1 MTARVYVTRPI
12 FDQGVERLK
21 REVHV
26 EVNSDERVLSKSELI
41 SHLREADGALTL
53 LTDIIN
59 REVLDACPRLKV
71 VANFA
76 VGFNNVD
83 IEAATE
89 RGVIV
94 TNTPGVLT
102 ETTADFAWTLLM
114 AAARRVVEATSVSD
128 EVAGFVVSLVRQ
140 TRELPA
146 VELGASPRAA
156 VHLLAAARGLACLA
170 GRDYVTPDDIVD
182 VARPVL
188 RHRLVLRPEAELE
201 RYSAADAVE
210 AALAAVPVPR

>member
-1 MTARVYVTRPI
+1 MRR
-12 FDQGVERLK
+12 
-21 REVHV
+21 
-26 EVNSDERVLSKSELI
+26 DELE
-41 SHLREADGALTL
+41 D
-53 LTDIIN
+53 
-59 REVLDACPRLKV
+59 
-71 VANFA
+71 
-76 VGFNNVD
+76 
-83 IEAATE
+83 
-89 RGVIV
+89 
-94 TNTPGVLT
+94 
-102 ETTADFAWTLLM
+102 
-114 AAARRVVEATSVSD
+114 ARRVVEATSVSD

-156 VHLLAAARGLACLA
+156 VHLLAAARGLARLA